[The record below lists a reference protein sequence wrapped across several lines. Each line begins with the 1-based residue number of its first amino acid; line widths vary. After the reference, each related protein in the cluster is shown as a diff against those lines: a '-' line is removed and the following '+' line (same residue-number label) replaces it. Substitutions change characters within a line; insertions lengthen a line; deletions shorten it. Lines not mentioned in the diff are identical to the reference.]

1 MVIEP
6 MSDRECRELLART
19 HTARLGCS
27 LDNQPYIVP
36 IHVDYYDG
44 CLYAF
49 STLGQKIE
57 WMRANPR
64 VCVEV
69 DELTTRRDWESVV
82 VLGVYEELTGDA
94 RFALARSDAE
104 SLFQRHPVWWEPA
117 MVPLSGRQSRSSIV
131 YRIIINSMS
140 GRRARRE
147 DDEMQLVA
155 DAAQETRRPQ
165 WLTDVLRRIISR
177 TSAK

>member
-1 MVIEP
+1 MVIES

-19 HTARLGCS
+19 HIARLGCS
-27 LDNQPYIVP
+27 LDNQPYVVP

-44 CLYAF
+44 CLYGF
-49 STLGQKIE
+49 SMLGQKIE
-57 WMRANPR
+57 WMRANPL

-69 DELTTRRDWESVV
+69 DDLTTRRDWESVV
-82 VLGVYEELTGDA
+82 VLGVYEELGDP

-117 MVPLSGRQSRSSIV
+117 TVPLSGRQSRSPIV
-131 YRIIINSMS
+131 YRILINSMS

-147 DDEMQLVA
+147 DDEMQSVA
-155 DAAQETRRPQ
+155 DASRGTRRPQ
-165 WLTDVLRRIISR
+165 WLTEVLRRIISR